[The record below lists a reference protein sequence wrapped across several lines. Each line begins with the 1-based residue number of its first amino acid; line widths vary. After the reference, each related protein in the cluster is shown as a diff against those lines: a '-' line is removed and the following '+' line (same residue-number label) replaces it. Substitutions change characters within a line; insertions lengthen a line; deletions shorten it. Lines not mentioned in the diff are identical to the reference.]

1 MSVDFERMAAH
12 LPADQRK
19 DLGRTYRRSA
29 KNETTAFLSCFFLG
43 IFGVHHMYLG
53 EWARGLAHLII
64 PVVAAIAVVAGVLG
78 GLPSLPIIVLVVVL
92 LVVGLIWEIIELFQV
107 DDKVRQHNLTLAE
120 SLIGAGAL
128 ADSSA
133 LTDAVARLDSA
144 MTGATVAAGAAVA
157 GGITAEDVSAARAM
171 AGEHNGAL
179 MEEFDASTT
188 KFISDDPSATTPG
201 APKSWSETTVS
212 GTPDPSADDT
222 LDLPAPEYVTHTHT
236 ETANTVT
243 DSYEYDR
250 APDATQPM
258 AIPTTREAEAATW
271 PDHPPL
277 NLAANA
283 MDVTD
288 HHAYIPPT
296 EAIADVE
303 GAGATPHYVTL
314 PDDQPATSAT
324 AAEAAAVAP
333 LAIDAS
339 TTSRDATDAHPHAP
353 HAGLVADVE
362 ANPTQAVYVNLPDE
376 TYVPPIVPV
385 TDAAIAGA
393 GAGYLA
399 SQAAEPPTVSAA
411 APEAPVEASPTSGPL
426 MKRIRMKRQIVVDGQ
441 VVREEV
447 VEKLVPVDTDT
458 TSMVAE
464 MDTQLGH
471 ATKEEIAHMANLDP
485 DSNLDLRRRTELPAD
500 EQ

>member
-12 LPADQRK
+12 LPAGQRK
-19 DLGRTYRRSA
+19 DLGRQYRRSA

-78 GLPSLPIIVLVVVL
+78 GLPPLPITVLVVVL

-144 MTGATVAAGAAVA
+144 MTGATVAAGAAVT
-157 GGITAEDVSAARAM
+157 GGITAEDVLAARAM
-171 AGEHNGAL
+171 AGEHNAAI
-179 MEEFDASTT
+179 MEEFDSSTT

-201 APKSWSETTVS
+201 APAAWSETTVS

-258 AIPTTREAEAATW
+258 AIPTAHEAEAATW
-271 PDHPPL
+271 PNHPPL

-314 PDDQPATSAT
+314 PDDQPSAT
-324 AAEAAAVAP
+324 ATAAAAITP
-333 LAIDAS
+333 LAVDAS
-339 TTSRDATDAHPHAP
+339 TTARDATDAHPHAP

-385 TDAAIAGA
+385 TDAAVAGA
-393 GAGYLA
+393 GVGYLA
-399 SQAAEPPTVSAA
+399 SQAAEPPTASAT
-411 APEAPVEASPTSGPL
+411 APESQVEASPTSGPL

>member
-1 MSVDFERMAAH
+1 MSVDFERMAAN

-19 DLGRTYRRSA
+19 QLGRQYRRSA

-53 EWARGLAHLII
+53 EWTRGLAHLII
-64 PVVAAIAVVAGVLG
+64 PAVAAIAVVAGVLSA
-78 GLPSLPIIVLVVVL
+78 LPTLPVTILVVVL
-92 LVVGLIWEIIELFQV
+92 LVAGLIWEIVELFQI

-144 MTGATVAAGAAVA
+144 MTGATVAAGGAVA
-157 GGITAEDVSAARAM
+157 GGITAADVSAARAM
-171 AGEHNGAL
+171 ADEHNGAI
-179 MEEFDASTT
+179 MEEFDSSTT
-188 KFISDDPSATTPG
+188 RFISDDPSATTPG
-201 APKSWSETTVS
+201 APSTWSEKTVS
-212 GTPDPSADDT
+212 GAPDPSADDT

-236 ETANTVT
+236 ETANAIT
-243 DSYEYDR
+243 DSYEYER

-258 AIPTTREAEAATW
+258 AIPTAREAEAATW

-277 NLAANA
+277 NLAANT

-288 HHAYIPPT
+288 RPAYVPPT

-303 GAGATPHYVTL
+303 GAGAIPHYVTL
-314 PDDQPATSAT
+314 PDDQPA
-324 AAEAAAVAP
+324 AAEAAIAP
-333 LAIDAS
+333 LAVDAS
-339 TTSRDATDAHPHAP
+339 TTSRDTTDAHPHAP

-385 TDAAIAGA
+385 TDAAVAGA

-399 SQAAEPPTVSAA
+399 SQAAEAPAASAA
-411 APEAPVEASPTSGPL
+411 TPEAPVTPVEASPTSGPL

>member
-19 DLGRTYRRSA
+19 QLGRQYRRSA

-92 LVVGLIWEIIELFQV
+92 LVAGLIWEIIELFQV

-144 MTGATVAAGAAVA
+144 MTGATVAAGAAGAAVVGA
-157 GGITAEDVSAARAM
+157 ITAEDISAARAM
-171 AGEHNGAL
+171 AGEHNAAI
-179 MEEFDASTT
+179 MEEFDSSTT

-201 APKSWSETTVS
+201 APTAWSETTVS

-288 HHAYIPPT
+288 HHAYVPPT

-314 PDDQPATSAT
+314 PDDQSAT
-324 AAEAAAVAP
+324 AEAAAAAAIAP
-333 LAIDAS
+333 LAVDAS
-339 TTSRDATDAHPHAP
+339 TTARDATDAHPHAP
-353 HAGLVADVE
+353 HAELVADVE
-362 ANPTQAVYVNLPDE
+362 ANPAQAVYVNLPDE

-385 TDAAIAGA
+385 TDAAAAVAGA
-393 GAGYLA
+393 GAGAGFLA
-399 SQAAEPPTVSAA
+399 SQAAET
-411 APEAPVEASPTSGPL
+411 APEAPVDASPTSGPL

-447 VEKLVPVDTDT
+447 VEKLVPIDTDT

-471 ATKEEIAHMANLDP
+471 ATKEEIAYMANLDP

>member
-19 DLGRTYRRSA
+19 DFGRKYRRSA

-64 PVVAAIAVVAGVLG
+64 PVVAAIAVVVGVLA
-78 GLPSLPIIVLVVVL
+78 GLPSLPITVLVAVL
-92 LVVGLIWEIIELFQV
+92 LIVGLIWEIVELFQV
-107 DDKVRQHNLTLAE
+107 DDKVRRYNLAQAE

-128 ADSSA
+128 SDNSA
-133 LTDAVARLDSA
+133 LTD
-144 MTGATVAAGAAVA
+144 AVA

-171 AGEHNGAL
+171 AGEHNAAI
-179 MEEFDASTT
+179 MEEFDSSTT
-188 KFISDDPSATTPG
+188 KVISDDPSATTPG
-201 APKSWSETTVS
+201 APTEWSETTVS
-212 GTPDPSADDT
+212 GAPDPSADDT
-222 LDLPAPEYVTHTHT
+222 LDLPAP
-236 ETANTVT
+236 
-243 DSYEYDR
+243 
-250 APDATQPM
+250 DATQPM
-258 AIPTTREAEAATW
+258 AIPTTHDAEAATW

-296 EAIADVE
+296 EAIADME
-303 GAGATPHYVTL
+303 GAGAAPHYVTL
-314 PDDQPATSAT
+314 PDDQPAAT
-324 AAEAAAVAP
+324 AAMAEVAAVAP
-333 LAIDAS
+333 LAVDAS
-339 TTSRDATDAHPHAP
+339 TTTRDATDAHPHAP
-353 HAGLVADVE
+353 HSGLVADVE
-362 ANPTQAVYVNLPDE
+362 ANPAQAVYVNLPDE

-393 GAGYLA
+393 GVSAGYLA
-399 SQAAEPPTVSAA
+399 SQAAEPLAVAET
-411 APEAPVEASPTSGPL
+411 APEPAVEAAPTSGPL

-464 MDTQLGH
+464 MDTELGH
-471 ATKEEIAHMANLDP
+471 ASKEEIAHMANLDP